1 MYDSH
6 ADVLLLSI
14 PNVIPDHYQ
23 ARPARAALPGCAC
36 CRTHGRRCSL
46 AAAWCGER
54 SPSTVLSKPNL
65 P

>member
-23 ARPARAALPGCAC
+23 ARPARGPARVL
-36 CRTHGRRCSL
+36 RC
-46 AAAWCGER
+46 
-54 SPSTVLSKPNL
+54 
-65 P
+65 